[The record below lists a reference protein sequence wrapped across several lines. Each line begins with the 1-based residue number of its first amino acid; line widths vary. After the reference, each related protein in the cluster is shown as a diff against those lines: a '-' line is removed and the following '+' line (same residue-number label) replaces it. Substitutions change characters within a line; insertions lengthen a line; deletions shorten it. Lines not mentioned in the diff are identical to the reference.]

1 MAGATRPP
9 LDAGWTWSGFQGSAS
24 ALKYNRRDL
33 DSIAA
38 VLEFVDDR
46 RVAVQAGGNLGIF
59 PKALAGVFET
69 VYTFEPAP
77 DLFRMLVANAP
88 EPNIIKVQ
96 AALGA
101 RAQLVGVSRQRRD
114 GKTDNHEGI
123 THVAGPGVLPT
134 LRLDAFALPVCNLL
148 YLDIEGYELFALEGA
163 VDTILRCRPVLAV
176 EINKSIG
183 FVGHTADEVRDCIR
197 ALGYTPAGRAHSD
210 EFWIPTEARR

>member
-1 MAGATRPP
+1 MTAVASRP

-33 DSIAA
+33 ASIVA
-38 VLEFVDDR
+38 VLELVADR

-59 PKALAGVFET
+59 PKALAGVFDT

-77 DLFRMLVANAP
+77 DLFQMLVANAP
-88 EPNIIKVQ
+88 EPNIIKLQ

-101 RAQLVGVSRQRRD
+101 RAELVGVSRQRRD
-114 GKTDNHEGI
+114 GKADNHEGI

-134 LRLDAFALPVCNLL
+134 LPLDAFAFPVCNLL
-148 YLDIEGYELFALEGA
+148 YLDIEGYELFALYGA
-163 VDTILRCRPVLAV
+163 IETIARCRPVLAI

-183 FVGHTADEVRDCIR
+183 YVGHTADEVRGFIR
-197 ALGYTPAGRAHSD
+197 ALEYTPAGRAQSD